1 MQSQATGRTVDD
13 TLDRTVDSAVATAT
27 GMRRRRRRI
36 DFYPYLLV
44 APAMIFILI
53 VTVYPSLY
61 AIQLS
66 LFDANLLR
74 FAASQFVGPDN
85 YVAAFR
91 DEIFLMSI
99 WRTVRWVVVIAVSLL
114 FVALPVALLL
124 NRSFN
129 GRGLIRTA
137 VLIPW
142 VVPSAV
148 VAIIWRYLTDS
159 NHGIINDLLV
169 RAGVLDAPISW
180 ISQPLGAFIII
191 VVAMVW
197 AGFPFF
203 AITLLAALQVIP
215 GDLYESAKVDGATGW
230 QSFRFITFPMLLP
243 TILMLLLIRSIWL
256 SHAVDL
262 PFMMTNGGPGYSNY
276 TLAVYSFLLTHSQL
290 EIGYPAA
297 IAVMLAAVLL
307 AMSAVY
313 IRLIERSRDWM

>member
-1 MQSQATGRTVDD
+1 MQSQATVDQTVA
-13 TLDRTVDSAVATAT
+13 RAAT
-27 GMRRRRRRI
+27 MRRRRRRI
-36 DFYPYLLV
+36 DPYPYLLV
-44 APAMIFILI
+44 APAMLFILI

-61 AIQLS
+61 AIRLS

-74 FAASQFVGPDN
+74 FAASEFVGIDN
-85 YVAAFR
+85 YVAAFS
-91 DEIFLMSI
+91 DEIFLESV
-99 WRTVRWVVVIAVSLL
+99 WRTVRWIVVIATSLL
-114 FVALPVALLL
+114 VVALPVALLL
-124 NRSFN
+124 NRNFV
-129 GRGLIRTA
+129 GRGMVRTA

-142 VVPSAV
+142 VIPGAV

-159 NHGIINDLLV
+159 NHGIIGDLLV
-169 RAGVLDAPISW
+169 RAGILDAPIPW
-180 ISQPLGAFIII
+180 ISQPIGAFVII
-191 VVAMVW
+191 VIAMVW

-215 GDLYESAKVDGATGW
+215 NDLYESAKVDGATNW

-276 TLAVYSFLLTHSQL
+276 TVAVYSFLLTHSQL

-297 IAVMLAAVLL
+297 LAVMLAIVLL
-307 AMSAVY
+307 AASAIY

>member
-1 MQSQATGRTVDD
+1 MQSQATANQ
-13 TLDRTVDSAVATAT
+13 AVATAT

-36 DFYPYLLV
+36 DLFPYLLV
-44 APAMIFILI
+44 SPAMLFILI

-61 AIQLS
+61 AIRLS

-74 FAASQFVGPDN
+74 FAASEFVGIDN

-91 DEIFLMSI
+91 DEIFLESVL
-99 WRTVRWVVVIAVSLL
+99 RTVRWIVVIASSLL
-114 FVALPVALLL
+114 VVALPVALLL
-124 NRSFN
+124 NRSFP
-129 GRGLIRTA
+129 GRGLARTA

-142 VVPSAV
+142 VVPGAV

-159 NHGIINDLLV
+159 NHGIIGDILV
-169 RAGVLDAPISW
+169 RAGILDAPIPW

-197 AGFPFF
+197 TGFPFF

-230 QSFRFITFPMLLP
+230 QSFRHITFPMLLP

-276 TLAVYSFLLTHSQL
+276 TVAVYSFLLTHSQL
-290 EIGYPAA
+290 EIGYPSAL
-297 IAVMLAAVLL
+297 AVMLAVVLL
-307 AMSAVY
+307 VASAFY